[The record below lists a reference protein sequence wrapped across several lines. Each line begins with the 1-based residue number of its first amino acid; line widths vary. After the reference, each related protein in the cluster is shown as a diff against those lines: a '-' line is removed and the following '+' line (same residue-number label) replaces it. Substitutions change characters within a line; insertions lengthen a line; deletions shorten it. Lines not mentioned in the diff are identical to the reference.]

1 MNQSSQMKTIKMDCL
16 HINSLLIAFTH
27 KIEESK
33 EIMVNWAI
41 HFKMSTGIIAMH

>member
-16 HINSLLIAFTH
+16 HINSLLIAFIH

-33 EIMVNWAI
+33 EIMVN
-41 HFKMSTGIIAMH
+41 